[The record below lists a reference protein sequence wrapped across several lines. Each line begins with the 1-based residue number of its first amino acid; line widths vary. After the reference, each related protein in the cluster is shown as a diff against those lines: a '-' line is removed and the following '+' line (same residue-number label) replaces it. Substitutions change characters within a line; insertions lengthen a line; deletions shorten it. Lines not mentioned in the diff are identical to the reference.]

1 MLKNYFKI
9 AFRNLVK
16 QKGYTFINSAGLAIG
31 MGVCLFLVLLS
42 QYAFTFDQYHENSDQ
57 IYRIADKIKQ
67 QNGDILD
74 VAISPS
80 PWGQAMVNDFP
91 EVDESV
97 RFLGRG
103 AAVEYEDKIL
113 RQGVTYVDES
123 VFRVFSYPFK
133 YGNPEG
139 ALSKPNSIVLT
150 EEMSIRYF
158 AEDNPVGETLLLD
171 KVPFEVTGVM
181 KKLHPQS
188 SFTFNSL
195 ASFSSLDEES
205 YASLNNWRSHNLYTY
220 LLLKEGTNIEQLEA
234 KFPEFVSKNVGEEF
248 ATRYY
253 PHLQNISELLL
264 FSNLYAEHGES
275 LEVSYV
281 YIFSAIALLILIIA
295 CINFVNLATAQG
307 LKRAKEVGVRKVMG
321 AFKGQLVFQFLAE
334 AFLIAIFAVLVS
346 LVLVELA
353 LPWFNDLAEWSVR
366 ADYASNPMYIISII
380 GFVLL
385 VGLFAGGYPAFVLS
399 SFKPVKVLKGE
410 NSGAKGK
417 SVLKTGLVIT
427 QFSVAI
433 FMIIS
438 TGVVDNQLE
447 YLKNKDLGFN
457 KNDVIV
463 TGVPTE
469 QPEIDF
475 ELVREELFRIPG
487 VTEVSF
493 SSNIPGN
500 QSGRRGQFYPEGN
513 FGENGLLVNSYS
525 IDDHF
530 ISQFDLTLLDGRDF
544 SSDLA
549 SDSISSIIINE
560 AAIEKF
566 GWDDPLGK
574 TISTKSLEGEAAVYS
589 VVGILK
595 DFHFETLQSEI
606 RPLIIINDP
615 TTFGQTSIRI
625 SSANSSEVADQISE
639 TLKSV
644 NAGIPLW
651 YYYLDEDIATDY
663 TTEEVIGE
671 MLKYFTYL
679 TIFIACLGLLG
690 LVSFAVINRRKEIG
704 IRKVL
709 GASVYSIVQSISF
722 QFLKLVLIGFLVGAP
737 LAYFLVTQ
745 WLNSFAYSTS
755 PSAFVFIGSG
765 IVTILIAL
773 LTIGYQSIRAALAN
787 PVDSL
792 KNE

>member
-9 AFRNLVK
+9 AFRNLTK
-16 QKGYTFINSAGLAIG
+16 QKGYAFINTVGLSIG

-42 QYAFTFDQYHENSDQ
+42 QYAFTYDQYHENSEE

-67 QNGDILD
+67 ANGDILD

-91 EVDESV
+91 EIKESV
-97 RFLGRG
+97 RFMGRG
-103 AAVEYEDKIL
+103 AAVEYGDKIL
-113 RQGVTYVDES
+113 RQGVTYVDEA

-133 YGNPEG
+133 YGNPDG
-139 ALSKPNSIVLT
+139 ALARPNTIVLT
-150 EEMSIRYF
+150 DEMSIRYF
-158 AEDNPVGETLLLD
+158 GEENPVGKTLLLD
-171 KVPFEVTGVM
+171 KVPFEVTGVL
-181 KKLHPQS
+181 KKLNPQS

-195 ASFSSLDEES
+195 ASFLSLNEES
-205 YASLNNWRSHNLYTY
+205 YSSINNWRSHNLYTY
-220 LLLKEGTNIEQLEA
+220 LLLEKGTNLSQLEA
-234 KFPEFVSKNVGEEF
+234 KFPAFVSKNVGEEYVE
-248 ATRYY
+248 RYT

-281 YIFSAIALLILIIA
+281 YIFSAIGLLILIIA

-321 AFKGQLVFQFLAE
+321 AFKRQLIFQFLTE
-334 AFLIAIFAVLVS
+334 AFLIATFAVVIS
-346 LVLVELA
+346 LVLVEFA
-353 LPWFNDLAEWSVR
+353 LPWFNDLAEWSVT
-366 ADYASNPMYIISII
+366 ADYLSNPLYIISIV

-410 NSGAKGK
+410 NTGSKGK

-427 QFSVAI
+427 QFTVAI

-438 TGVVDNQLE
+438 TGAVDRQLD

-457 KNDVIV
+457 KSDVII
-463 TGVPTE
+463 TGIPTE
-469 QPEIDF
+469 TPDLEF
-475 ELVREELFRIPG
+475 ELIREELFRIPG
-487 VTEVSF
+487 VTDVSF
-493 SSNIPGN
+493 SSNIPGS
-500 QSGRRGQFYPEGN
+500 QSGSRIQFYPEGELA
-513 FGENGLLVNSYS
+513 ENGLLVNSYS

-530 ISQFDLTLLDGRDF
+530 VRQFDLTLLNGRDF
-544 SSDLA
+544 TSDLA
-549 SDSISSIIINE
+549 SDSVSSVIINE
-560 AAIEKF
+560 SAAKRF
-566 GWDDPLGK
+566 GWQEPIGK
-574 TISTKSLEGEAAVYS
+574 IITTRSLEDEEATYL
-589 VVGILK
+589 VVGIVK
-595 DFHFETLQSEI
+595 DFHFETLQSAI
-606 RPLIIINDP
+606 RPLIILNDHNR
-615 TTFGQTSIRI
+615 FGNTSIRI
-625 SSANSSEVADQISE
+625 NSENIADVSEQISS
-639 TLKSV
+639 TLKSL

-651 YYYLDEDIATDY
+651 YYYLEDDIATDY
-663 TTEEVIGE
+663 STEEVIGE
-671 MLKYFTYL
+671 MLRYFTYL

-690 LVSFAVINRRKEIG
+690 LVSFTVINRRKEIG

-709 GASVYSIVQSISF
+709 GASVLSIVQSISF

-745 WLNSFAYSTS
+745 WLNSFAYSTP
-755 PSAFVFIGSG
+755 PSVMIFIGSG
-765 IVTILIAL
+765 VITLLIAL
-773 LTIGYQSIRAALAN
+773 LTIAYQAVKAALAN

-792 KNE
+792 KSE

>member
-1 MLKNYFKI
+1 MLKNYLKI

-16 QKGYTFINSAGLAIG
+16 QKGYAFINTVGLSIG

-42 QYAFTFDQYHENSDQ
+42 QYAFTFDQYHENSEQ
-57 IYRIADKIKQ
+57 IYRLADKIE
-67 QNGDILD
+67 QNNGNILD

-80 PWGQAMVNDFP
+80 PWGQAMVTDFP
-91 EVDESV
+91 EIKESV
-97 RFLGRG
+97 RFVGRG

-113 RQGVTYVDES
+113 RQGVTYVDEA

-133 YGNPEG
+133 YGNQED
-139 ALSKPNSIVLT
+139 ALAQPNSIVIT
-150 EEMSIRYF
+150 EEMSVRYF
-158 AEDNPVGETLLLD
+158 ADENPVGKTLLLD
-171 KVPFEVTGVM
+171 KVPFEITGVLQ
-181 KKLHPQS
+181 KLNPQS
-188 SFTFNSL
+188 SFRFNSL

-205 YASLNNWRSHNLYTY
+205 YSSINNWRSHNLYTY
-220 LLLKEGTNIEQLEA
+220 LLLEEGTNISQLES
-234 KFPEFVSKNVGEEF
+234 KFPEFIRKNVGEEYVG
-248 ATRYY
+248 RYT

-264 FSNLYAEHGES
+264 FSNLYAEHGET

-321 AFKGQLVFQFLAE
+321 AFKRQLIFQFLAE
-334 AFLIAIFAVLVS
+334 AFLIAIFSVLIS

-353 LPWFNDLAEWSVR
+353 LPWFNDLAEWSVITNYS
-366 ADYASNPMYIISII
+366 ANPVYIISII
-380 GFVLL
+380 GFVVL
-385 VGLFAGGYPAFVLS
+385 VGLFAGGYPAFILS

-410 NSGAKGK
+410 NTGINGK

-427 QFSVAI
+427 QFTVAI

-438 TGVVDNQLE
+438 TGAVDRQLD

-457 KNDVIV
+457 KNDVIIS
-463 TGVPTE
+463 GVPTE
-469 QPEIDF
+469 ISAIDF
-475 ELVREELFRIPG
+475 DLVREELFRIPG
-487 VTEVSF
+487 VSQVSF

-500 QSGRRGQFYPEGN
+500 ESGSRNQFYPEGE
-513 FGENGLLVNSYS
+513 FAENGLLVNSYS
-525 IDDHF
+525 IDDRF
-530 ISQFDLTLLDGRDF
+530 ISQFGLTLLEGRDF

-549 SDSISSIIINE
+549 SDSISSVILNE
-560 AAIEKF
+560 AAAKRF
-566 GWDDPLGK
+566 GWENPIGK
-574 TISTKSLEGEAAVYS
+574 IINTRSLDGEAAVYS
-589 VVGILK
+589 VIGLVK
-595 DFHFETLQSEI
+595 DFHFETLQSSI
-606 RPLIIINDP
+606 NPLIMQHDP
-615 TTFGQTSIRI
+615 SRFFDTSIRL
-625 SSANSSEVADQISE
+625 SSENTAAVADQVSE
-639 TLKSV
+639 TLKSL

-651 YYYLDEDIATDY
+651 YYYLEEDIATDY

-671 MLKYFTYL
+671 MLRYFTYL
-679 TIFIACLGLLG
+679 TILIACLGLLG
-690 LVSFAVINRRKEIG
+690 LVSFTVINRKKEIG

-722 QFLKLVLIGFLVGAP
+722 QFLKLVLIGFIVGAP

-745 WLNSFAYSTS
+745 WLNSFAYSTPPS
-755 PSAFVFIGSG
+755 PMIFIGSG

-773 LTIGYQSIRAALAN
+773 STIGYQAIKAALAN

-792 KNE
+792 KSE